1 MRAISALSIINNDF
15 YCHIERIMRFYGS
28 QPYCSLPQFRRE
40 VLSGSDKFLPYALE
54 RKCVTTDIVS
64 SGVVGLATS
73 EMTGLVDPLV
83 WEVR

>member
-15 YCHIERIMRFYGS
+15 YCQIERIMRFYDS
-28 QPYCSLPQFRRE
+28 QLYFAVFLQFRSE

-54 RKCVTTDIVS
+54 RKCVTTDVVS

-73 EMTGLVDPLV
+73 EMTWVD
-83 WEVR
+83 